1 MSLQIFQ
8 PWGCL
13 SLCTV
18 YPGEPGHKSS
28 TSALVPETAAPVGL
42 TDARWVVGQELCTH
56 REQSVAPDI
65 GDTPCAAEEL
75 VTQET
80 EKNVK
85 PSLQ

>member
-1 MSLQIFQ
+1 MH
-8 PWGCL
+8 GL
-13 SLCTV
+13 SLGAK
-18 YPGEPGHKSS
+18 PQIQHLWIPE
-28 TSALVPETAAPVGL
+28 AVPLGL

-56 REQSVAPDI
+56 REQSVALDI
-65 GDTPCAAEEL
+65 GDAPCAAEEL